1 MAITANQ
8 RPPSPTRPGP
18 NVSPD
23 KTAVVGLVGN
33 PNSGKSSLFNLL
45 TGLRQRIGNFP
56 GVTVEKKS
64 GKLKLDPDSVTA
76 TLNGDIADQV
86 RGVEEVEI
94 IDFPGA
100 YSCYPTS
107 LDERLVVQ
115 ELTNPA
121 GDLFPDAIVYV
132 ADVTKL
138 EKHLL
143 LFTQLRDLD
152 LPMILVLNMAD
163 LLEES
168 GLKVDTK
175 GLSARLNVPVVPI
188 SARQNTGVDELK
200 RAIADLLRNP
210 AAYRPTEAFYEP
222 GTRARDV
229 LAELRQDL
237 PARNNYHALLLTHH
251 ASWLK
256 HIPDETRHRVQNA
269 RVKHDFH
276 SLKAQVEETME
287 RYDTFEPIVR
297 DTVRRSGERAS
308 FSDRIDDVLT
318 HRVFGPILFIAIM
331 TLLFQAL
338 FAWSGWPMDGI
349 EWFFETLGTNVRN
362 WFGEGWLTDLLVD
375 GVIAGLGGVLVFIPQ
390 IAILFFFVALLEEV
404 GYLARAAYMFDG
416 IMQRFGLNGRSV
428 VSLISG
434 HACAIPAIMSTRTI
448 GNWKERLL
456 TILVTPLTS
465 CSARIPVYVILISF
479 AVPDVAVGPFN
490 AQGLAFAGL
499 YFLGILAAMLSALAF
514 KLVLSTPER
523 SFLML
528 ELPEYRSPV
537 WRNVGVTV
545 WQKVKAFIVE
555 AGKIIMVISII
566 LWGLSSFGPPG
577 SMERAR
583 TQVQE
588 TVEEQGLTDA
598 QAEDLL
604 ASEKLE
610 ASFAGHIGK
619 AIEPV
624 IRPLGYDWKI
634 GIALFTSFAARE
646 VFVGTMATI
655 YSIGSADDE
664 LQIRDQMAEEIN
676 PATGRPVYNRAT
688 AWSLLIF
695 YVFAQMCMSTT
706 AVTKRETGGWKW
718 PVVQFLFM
726 TGLAY
731 FGAMGVY
738 ALLS

>member
-1 MAITANQ
+1 MHHDQVKVVAPAGTDGK
-8 RPPSPTRPGP
+8 RPG
-18 NVSPD
+18 SAGSALRG
-23 KTAVVGLVGN
+23 AVVGLVGN

-64 GKLKLDPDSVTA
+64 G
-76 TLNGDIADQV
+76 TLRLEGFAPIELV
-86 RGVEEVEI
+86 
-94 IDFPGA
+94 DFPGA

-107 LDERLVVQ
+107 LDERVVIQ
-115 ELTNPA
+115 ELTNPE
-121 GDLFPDAIVYV
+121 GDLFPDAIIYV

-163 LLEES
+163 LIEQN
-168 GLKVDTK
+168 GIKVNTE
-175 GLSARLNVPVVPI
+175 RLQSRLGVPVVRI
-188 SARQNTGVDELK
+188 SARENQGVDQLLNTIK
-200 RAIADLLRNP
+200 DLLRNP
-210 AAYRPTEAFYEP
+210 QAYRPEESFYEP
-222 GTRARDV
+222 GTQARDV
-229 LAELRQDL
+229 LTDLRQTL
-237 PARNNYHALLLTHH
+237 PARNDYHALLLTHH
-251 ASWLK
+251 AGWLR
-256 HIPDETRHRVQNA
+256 HIPEGVRHQVQESRV
-269 RVKHDFH
+269 RHDFH
-276 SLKAQVEETME
+276 SLRAQVEETMD

-297 DTVRRSGERAS
+297 DSIRHAGPGADV
-308 FSDRIDDVLT
+308 SDRIDNFLT
-318 HRVFGPILFIAIM
+318 HRIFGPVLFIAVM
-331 TLLFQAL
+331 TLIFQAL

-349 EWFFETLGTNVRN
+349 EWFFETLGSGARDYLPEA
-362 WFGEGWLTDLLVD
+362 WYTDLLVD
-375 GVIAGLGGVLVFIPQ
+375 GVIAGLGGVLVFVPQ

-428 VSLISG
+428 VALISG

-448 GNWKERLL
+448 ANWKERLL

-479 AVPDVAVGPFN
+479 AVPATKVGWFN
-490 AQGLAFAGL
+490 LQGLAFAGL
-499 YFLGILAAMLSALAF
+499 YFLGIASAMLSALAF

-537 WRNVGVTV
+537 WRNVGMTV
-545 WQKVKAFIVE
+545 WQKVRAFITE
-555 AGKIIMVISII
+555 AGKIILLVSII
-566 LWGLSSFGPPG
+566 LWGLSSFGPPDA
-577 SMERAR
+577 MNLAR

-588 TVEEQGLTDA
+588 QVEKQGLNE
-598 QAEDLL
+598 AEAADLL
-604 ASEKLE
+604 AGQELE
-610 ASFAGHIGK
+610 ASFAGHVGK
-619 AIEPV
+619 FIEPV

-634 GIALFTSFAARE
+634 GVALITSFAARE

-664 LQIRDQMAEEIN
+664 LRIREQMAEEVN
-676 PATGRPVYNRAT
+676 PATGEPVYNRAT
-688 AWSLLIF
+688 SWSLLIF
-695 YVFAQMCMSTT
+695 YVFAMMCMSTL

-718 PVVQFLFM
+718 PAVQFFFM

-731 FGAMGVY
+731 VGAMLVY
-738 ALLS
+738 QLLT

>member
-1 MAITANQ
+1 MAAVAARNSTDSSSRPAGQ
-8 RPPSPTRPGP
+8 R
-18 NVSPD
+18 
-23 KTAVVGLVGN
+23 TAVVGLVGN

-45 TGLRQRIGNFP
+45 TGLRQRTGNFP

-64 GKLKLDPDSVTA
+64 GRLKLNDAHIVAPMKGEV
-76 TLNGDIADQV
+76 ADAI
-86 RGVEEVEI
+86 RGVAEVEL

-121 GDLFPDAIVYV
+121 GDLFPDAIIYV

-138 EKHLL
+138 DKHLL
-143 LFTQLRDLD
+143 LFTQLHDLD
-152 LPMILVLNMAD
+152 LPMVLVLNMAD
-163 LLEES
+163 LIDEH
-168 GLKVDTK
+168 GLKVDVE
-175 GLSARLNVPVVPI
+175 RLKAKLGVPVVPV
-188 SARQNTGVDELK
+188 SARENTGVGELK
-200 RAIADLLRNP
+200 GTIADLLRHP
-210 AAYRPTEAFYEP
+210 ESYRPKQFFYAP
-222 GTRARDV
+222 GASARNV
-229 LAELRQDL
+229 LAELRQEL
-237 PARNNYHALLLTHH
+237 PARNDYHALLLTHH
-251 ASWLK
+251 AGWLK
-256 HIPDETRHRVQNA
+256 HIPEATRRLVRTA
-269 RVKHDFH
+269 RVKQEFH
-276 SLKAQVEETME
+276 SLRAQVDETME
-287 RYDTFEPIVR
+287 RYEIFEPIVR
-297 DTVRRSGERAS
+297 DSVRRSGERAG
-308 FSDRIDDVLT
+308 FSDRIDAVLT
-318 HRVFGPILFIAIM
+318 HRVFGPMLFVVIM

-338 FAWSGWPMDGI
+338 FAWSDWPMSGI
-349 EWFFETLGTNVRN
+349 EWFFETAGSGVRN
-362 WFGEGWLTDLLVD
+362 LFGPGWLTDLLVD

-390 IAILFFFVALLEEV
+390 IALLFFFVSLLEEV

-416 IMQRFGLNGRSV
+416 LMQRFGLNGRSV
-428 VSLISG
+428 VALISG

-448 GNWKERLL
+448 SNWKERLL

-479 AVPDVAVGPFN
+479 AVPQMAVGPFN

-514 KLVLSTPER
+514 KYVLSTPER

-528 ELPEYRSPV
+528 ELPRYRSPV

-545 WQKVKAFIVE
+545 WQKVKTFVVE
-555 AGKIIMVISII
+555 AGKIILLISII
-566 LWGLSSFGPPG
+566 LWGLSTFGPPG
-577 SMERAR
+577 AMEGARA
-583 TQVQE
+583 QVQAQ
-588 TVEEQGLTDA
+588 VEQQGLNDDEA
-598 QAEDLL
+598 ADLL
-604 ASEKLE
+604 AGQQLE
-610 ASFAGHIGK
+610 ASYAGHIGK

-655 YSIGSADDE
+655 YSIGSTDDE
-664 LQIRDQMAEEIN
+664 FAIRDRMAEEIN
-676 PATGRPVYNRAT
+676 PATGRPVYTPAT

-695 YVFAQMCMSTT
+695 YVFAAMCMSTT

-718 PVVQFLFM
+718 PLIQFGFM

-731 FGAMGVY
+731 FGAMLVY
-738 ALLS
+738 QLLS